1 MGMELKRDIYDELLQ
16 WKNRSSGLV
25 LELEGARQVG
35 KTYILDKFARE
46 QYQQYIYIN
55 MIGQS
60 GEYFLDCYE
69 KAYRRTS
76 GQDQSENGM
85 AAVLKMYEPEFADSK
100 DTVVVID
107 EIQESPVIYSRIRE
121 LAREFACDFIVTGSY
136 LGKTMEKEFFLSAG
150 DTDTLIMQTLSFSE
164 FLGAFGKRDLYETLS
179 LDGKDDHARYDE
191 IKGYFDL
198 YCQIGGYPRVVQN
211 YLETGDLG
219 QSRRLLEQII
229 HIFIKESSRYFESE
243 LDIEIFGQLFQAI
256 AIILVKEKKGT
267 EDLVTDLS
275 KIVFKEESG
284 RVSKK
289 MINHARSWL
298 YLSHVIGYCSKSVNC
313 DHLNIVDNCRY
324 YYMDLGVAAYFLRKT
339 GEPDTTVKGIL
350 CENFVYL
357 ELLNRLKN
365 TDSIAGTVPWF
376 AVYQQTGGE
385 LDFYVRS
392 LQDYKNYGLEVKAG
406 KNAGNTAAALL
417 DGGLLDFLY
426 YLNGNTYGGSTEDGK
441 TQTVPIYLAGRI
453 TFDKGM

>member
-1 MGMELKRDIYDELLQ
+1 MEMELKRDIYDELLQ
-16 WKNRSSGLV
+16 WKKRSSGLV

-150 DTDTLIMQTLSFSE
+150 DTDTLIMQTLSFPE

-275 KIVFKEESG
+275 KTVFKEESG

-298 YLSHVIGYCSKSVNC
+298 YLSHVIGYCSKSVDC

-426 YLNGNTYGGSTEDGK
+426 YLKGNTYGGSTEDGK